1 MGALAYDRCD
11 TRERR
16 TMTDTPATSGP
27 TAPVPKD
34 PQPSVDRI
42 DGLANRILTGD
53 ILLPK
58 FQRSFVWERPQIIAL
73 LDSVGRGYPIGSVLL
88 WQSRQELRSES
99 RIADLEIQLPKPD
112 YPVNYLLDGQQRLS
126 TICAA
131 MYWNGTDPRSRW
143 NLAYD
148 LRAQEFVHLD
158 TLDDPAPYRIR
169 LNRLSD
175 AARYFTHVGALDS
188 SGMEDREEL
197 KERANA
203 LFNRFKDYKIA
214 TVTLGDMAI
223 EDVAP
228 IFERINSTGTPLTI
242 VDLMRAATWS
252 PDFDLIETIDS
263 LLAALGAKDFGD
275 IDKKVV
281 LRNLSAAAGGGFSTD
296 SIDDL
301 RKRSAEGL
309 RAAANDVRQAY
320 LRMVDYLTTQIRIPR
335 SQIVPYVNQLTVLA
349 EVFRQVPAPTA
360 EQYRAI
366 DKWFWQTALS
376 GYFSGWNTG
385 MMAADLSAVSKFTT
399 GETNEI
405 RASVMAP
412 TAQLWTAR
420 QFRSNNAHA
429 KLLAI
434 VLSHREPTDLL
445 TGQRID
451 TRAALAWTNQ
461 KEFHHFFPRD
471 YLSGRGVVQQRINSL
486 ANIVM
491 LTSDSNKK
499 ITNRAPS
506 DYLVD
511 VEAALGNALEEALDR
526 NLISQEAFEAARQDD
541 FERFLALRAK
551 TIHARVM
558 DLAGWAAEAESQPP
572 LNVEVTGDGSETLE
586 AQAEAPDYTYEP
598 PARDAVAAT
607 GEAFAGNPFVERVR
621 RSRPSS

>member
-1 MGALAYDRCD
+1 MA
-11 TRERR
+11 
-16 TMTDTPATSGP
+16 DTPTPPTSGP
-27 TAPVPKD
+27 TAPIPRD
-34 PQPSVDRI
+34 PQPTVDRI

-58 FQRSFVWERPQIIAL
+58 FQRSFVWERPQIISL

-88 WQSRQELRSES
+88 WQSRQELRSEN

-148 LRAQEFVHLD
+148 LRPQQFVHLD
-158 TLDDPAPYRIR
+158 TLDDPPAYRIR
-169 LNRLSD
+169 LNRLPD
-175 AARYFTHVGALDS
+175 AARYFAQVGALDAS
-188 SGMEDREEL
+188 SMPDRQEL
-197 KERANA
+197 KGRANA

-228 IFERINSTGTPLTI
+228 IFERINSSGTRLTI

-252 PDFDLIETIDS
+252 PDFDLMDTIDS
-263 LLAALGAKDFGD
+263 LLAALASKNFGD

-301 RKRSAEGL
+301 RKRSSEGL
-309 RAAANDVRQAY
+309 TAAASDVREAY

-335 SQIVPYVNQLTVLA
+335 SQVVPYVNQLTVLA
-349 EVFRQVPAPTA
+349 ECFRQIPAPSA
-360 EQYRAI
+360 GQYRAI
-366 DKWFWQTALS
+366 TQWFWQTALA

-385 MMAADLSAVSKFTT
+385 GMAADLTAVTKFAAADADD
-399 GETNEI
+399 I
-405 RASVMAP
+405 RVAVVPPA
-412 TAQLWTAR
+412 AQIWTAR

-434 VLSHREPTDLL
+434 VLAHREPVDLL
-445 TGQRID
+445 TGQRIE
-451 TRAALAWTNQ
+451 TRSALAWTNQ

-471 YLSGRGVVQQRINSL
+471 YLSSRGVVQQRINSL

-506 DYLVD
+506 DYLAD
-511 VEAALGNALEEALDR
+511 VEAALGDDLADALER
-526 NLISQEAFEAARQDD
+526 NLISPGAFEAAKADD
-541 FERFLALRAK
+541 FETFLALRAK
-551 TIHARVM
+551 AIHERVM
-558 DLAGWAAEAESQPP
+558 ELAGWATEADLQPELILELTSDAAEALEAES
-572 LNVEVTGDGSETLE
+572 DD
-586 AQAEAPDYTYEP
+586 PDYTYEP
-598 PARDAVAAT
+598 PVHDAIAGT
-607 GEAFAGNPFVERVR
+607 GEGLASNPFIQAIDLEDVELTKP
-621 RSRPSS
+621 PSEDTR